1 METHNMEDIQ
11 QRKWDTH
18 TPPCPGL
25 PQQQGRPQ
33 ETRPGQGHQQSLPTT
48 TKNRARKI
56 PNTVQG
62 KGGFVSTTF
71 SDKCRCAKTCE
82 NLKFTFGEGRGT
94 SKDAVEKTKGKEG
107 WADAEGARGAGRGK
121 QDGPRER
128 LQTSRRWRGGGARPS
143 QSGSPRGEGVPPL
156 PPSPHRPTLGTP
168 RPPVRWVLSP
178 TPVARS
184 HRWAR
189 WRLPRQT
196 ESWQGQPKVHLG
208 RAILSLLRISE
219 SGDHRA

>member
-1 METHNMEDIQ
+1 M
-11 QRKWDTH
+11 DTH

-94 SKDAVEKTKGKEG
+94 SKDAVEKMKGKEG

-128 LQTSRRWRGGGARPS
+128 LQTSCRWRGGGARPS

-168 RPPVRWVLSP
+168 RPPAEVGALSYP
-178 TPVARS
+178 RGSLPQMGTLEAAVADGKL
-184 HRWAR
+184 AGAAEG
-189 WRLPRQT
+189 T
-196 ESWQGQPKVHLG
+196 LG
-208 RAILSLLRISE
+208 SSN
-219 SGDHRA
+219 SQST

>member
-1 METHNMEDIQ
+1 M
-11 QRKWDTH
+11 DTH

-33 ETRPGQGHQQSLPTT
+33 EVARPGQGHQQSLPAT
-48 TKNRARKI
+48 TKNRARQI

-94 SKDAVEKTKGKEG
+94 SKDAVEKMKGKEG

-128 LQTSRRWRGGGARPS
+128 LQPSCRWRGGGARPS
-143 QSGSPRGEGVPPL
+143 RSGSPRGEGVPPL

-168 RPPVRWVLSP
+168 RPPAEVGALSYP
-178 TPVARS
+178 RGSLPQTGTPEAAVADGKL
-184 HRWAR
+184 AGAAEG
-189 WRLPRQT
+189 T
-196 ESWQGQPKVHLG
+196 LG
-208 RAILSLLRISE
+208 SSN
-219 SGDHRA
+219 SQST

>member
-1 METHNMEDIQ
+1 M
-11 QRKWDTH
+11 DTH

-25 PQQQGRPQ
+25 PQKQGWPQ

-94 SKDAVEKTKGKEG
+94 SKDAVEKMKGKEG

-121 QDGPRER
+121 QDSQRER
-128 LQTSRRWRGGGARPS
+128 LQTSCRWRRGGARPS

-168 RPPVRWVLSP
+168 RPPAEVSALSYP
-178 TPVARS
+178 CGSLPQMGTLEAAVADGKL
-184 HRWAR
+184 AGAAEG
-189 WRLPRQT
+189 T
-196 ESWQGQPKVHLG
+196 LG
-208 RAILSLLRISE
+208 SSN
-219 SGDHRA
+219 SQST